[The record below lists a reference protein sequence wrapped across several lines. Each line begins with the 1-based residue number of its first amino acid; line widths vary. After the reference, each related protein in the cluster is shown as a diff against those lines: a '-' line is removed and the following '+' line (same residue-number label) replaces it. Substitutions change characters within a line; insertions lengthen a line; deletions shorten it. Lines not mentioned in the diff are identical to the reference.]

1 MAVQMARENRE
12 REPAPF
18 RPEDEIDAVFARA
31 NPNPTRSGCPGKDVL
46 RSAARKTLP
55 IDHPVFEHLA
65 VCSACYKE
73 LRQLQQPVRM
83 PSRLRPALAAA
94 AVLLLTV
101 AGVTYFG
108 FNRVSSLPSDTR
120 LTAAIQPLLI
130 DYRGESTT
138 RGEAG
143 EPLRKTVTVPRANVA
158 ATILLPVGSEPGQ
171 YDVRLLDGANRSI
184 LAKQTAGDLKDFAV
198 RVEVNLDLR
207 GLPSGAYT
215 LEFRRSGEDWD
226 PHPLVIR

>member
-1 MAVQMARENRE
+1 SMRSRTGLNPLGSVGKRMAVQMARENPE

-18 RPEDEIDAVFARA
+18 RPENEIDDVFARA
-31 NPNPTRSGCPGKDVL
+31 NPNPMRSGCPGKDVL

-73 LRQLQQPVRM
+73 LRHLQQPVRM

-101 AGVTYFG
+101 VGVTYFG
-108 FNRVSSLPSDTR
+108 LNRVSSLPSDTR
-120 LTAAIQPLLI
+120 PTAAIQPLLI

-138 RGEAG
+138 
-143 EPLRKTVTVPRANVA
+143 
-158 ATILLPVGSEPGQ
+158 
-171 YDVRLLDGANRSI
+171 
-184 LAKQTAGDLKDFAV
+184 
-198 RVEVNLDLR
+198 
-207 GLPSGAYT
+207 
-215 LEFRRSGEDWD
+215 
-226 PHPLVIR
+226 